1 MFKKLGLFLYL
12 FVGHY
17 KCIDIIMHRKLQV
30 NFQELKQIYWINI
43 RLIHVRY
50 STYEG
55 KPAG

>member
-1 MFKKLGLFLYL
+1 MSKKLGLFLYL
-12 FVGHY
+12 FVVHY

-30 NFQELKQIYWINI
+30 NFQELKQIYWINM

-50 STYEG
+50 GTYEG